1 MDGIFVHNW
10 FILLS
15 RYNCYCL
22 QARTFLPLLSMG
34 LLTEISFLL
43 RKEFTL
49 EWRQRYALS
58 GILLYVLST
67 VFIIFI
73 SFQKLSPQLWNVLFW
88 VIMLFAS
95 INAVVKSFVQESGHR
110 QLYYYQVASP
120 LAILLSKMVY
130 NTLLLLLIGC
140 LTFVALGFIAG
151 SPVEEASHFAMALFF
166 GSLGF
171 SITFTFVSAI
181 AAKADNSS
189 TLMAILSFPVIIPVL
204 LLLVNLSAHSIGLLG
219 GGGVAKDV
227 MMLIAIDLVL
237 LALGMVLFPFLWRD

>member
-1 MDGIFVHNW
+1 
-10 FILLS
+10 
-15 RYNCYCL
+15 
-22 QARTFLPLLSMG
+22 MG
-34 LLTEISFLL
+34 LLREIRYLII
-43 RKEFTL
+43 KEFTL
-49 EWRQRYALS
+49 EWRQKYAIS

-88 VIMLFAS
+88 IIMLFAS

-110 QLYYYQVASP
+110 QLYYYQLANP

-130 NTLLLLLIGC
+130 NTILLLLIGG

-151 SPVEEASHFAMALFF
+151 SPVEDAAQFALALFF

-189 TLMAILSFPVIIPVL
+189 TLMAILSFPVVIPVL

-219 GGGVAKDV
+219 GSGVVKDV
-227 MMLIAIDLVL
+227 MMLVAVDLVL

>member
-1 MDGIFVHNW
+1 MPF
-10 FILLS
+10 S
-15 RYNCYCL
+15 
-22 QARTFLPLLSMG
+22 FLHLLSMT
-34 LLTEISFLL
+34 LIKEISFLL
-43 RKEFTL
+43 KKEFTL
-49 EWRQRYALS
+49 EWRQKYAIS

-73 SFQKLSPQLWNVLFW
+73 SFQKISPQLWNVLYW
-88 VIMLFAS
+88 IIMLFAA

-110 QLYYYQVASP
+110 QLYYYQLANP

-130 NTLLLLLIGC
+130 NSLLLLLIGG

-151 SPVEEASHFAMALFF
+151 SPVEESGQFAMALFF

-189 TLMAILSFPVIIPVL
+189 TLMAILSFPVVIPIL

-219 GGGVAKDV
+219 GSGIAKDV
-227 MMLIAIDLVL
+227 MMLVAVDLVL